1 MSSVLIVLLGLAGFT
16 FGWFVY
22 SRFIAEKI
30 YKLDPNFVTPSHQVN
45 DGVDY
50 VPTNKFVLWGAH
62 FTSVAGAAPIVGP
75 AIAVFWGW
83 VPAVLWVTFGSVF
96 FAGVHDMG
104 ALWASSRHGAKSIG
118 ALSESVIGT
127 RTRSLFMIVIFLL
140 LLMVNAV
147 FGSIIAGEMVHIPT
161 SVFPAW
167 AAIPVAVAIGF
178 LIRRKA
184 NLLLISVIGVSI
196 LYFTIYVGS
205 EMPLALPEG
214 LLETTGL
221 SSNAA
226 WILILFAYAA
236 IASMLPVWALLQPR
250 DYINGAQL
258 VVGLFLLYGAVFLSL
273 PDITA
278 PAFNTDVPEGTPS
291 IFPLLFITIACG
303 ALSGFHGIVSSGTSS
318 KQLDKEPDARFV
330 GYLGAL
336 GEGSLALITIVAVC
350 GVFYASSPE
359 AWHQLYAAFG
369 AGGAAAFIEGGGNLL
384 TAGWGLPNLFAT
396 TLLATMVVLF
406 AGTTMDA
413 GVRLQRYIIQEWGS
427 IYNIKFLKGNVAAT
441 FVAVGS
447 CLLLAF
453 GAGGSEGNGG
463 NVIWPLFGATN
474 QILASLTLLV
484 ISIFLMKLGRP
495 AKFTLMPMIFVLMMS
510 VWGSLIQLGSY
521 YANEQWL
528 LAVLSVAALIASIL
542 VILEA
547 VSVISDLKKNGV
559 PAAEA
564 EDAK

>member
-1 MSSVLIVLLGLAGFT
+1 
-16 FGWFVY
+16 
-22 SRFIAEKI
+22 
-30 YKLDPNFVTPSHQVN
+30 
-45 DGVDY
+45 
-50 VPTNKFVLWGAH
+50 
-62 FTSVAGAAPIVGP
+62 
-75 AIAVFWGW
+75 
-83 VPAVLWVTFGSVF
+83 
-96 FAGVHDMG
+96 
-104 ALWASSRHGAKSIG
+104 
-118 ALSESVIGT
+118 
-127 RTRSLFMIVIFLL
+127 
-140 LLMVNAV
+140 
-147 FGSIIAGEMVHIPT
+147 
-161 SVFPAW
+161 
-167 AAIPVAVAIGF
+167 
-178 LIRRKA
+178 
-184 NLLLISVIGVSI
+184 
-196 LYFTIYVGS
+196 
-205 EMPLALPEG
+205 
-214 LLETTGL
+214 
-221 SSNAA
+221 
-226 WILILFAYAA
+226 
-236 IASMLPVWALLQPR
+236 MLPVWALLQPR

-258 VVGLFLLYGAVFLSL
+258 VVGLVLLYGAVFLSL
-273 PDITA
+273 PEITA

-350 GVFYASSPE
+350 GAFYAATPE
-359 AWHQLYAAFG
+359 LWHQLYAAFG

-427 IYNIKFLKGNVAAT
+427 IYNINVLKGNVSAT

-484 ISIFLMKLGRP
+484 ISIFLMKMGR
-495 AKFTLMPMIFVLMMS
+495 AARYTLAPMIFVLIMS

-521 YANEQWL
+521 YTNEQWL
-528 LAVLSVAALIASIL
+528 LAVLSIAVLIASIL

-547 VSVISDLKKNGV
+547 VSVISDLKKNGA

-564 EDAK
+564 EDVK

>member
-1 MSSVLIVLLGLAGFT
+1 MSSVLIVLIGLVGFT

-22 SRFIAEKI
+22 SRFIADKI
-30 YKLDPNFVTPSHQVN
+30 FRLDPNFVTPAHEVN

-75 AIAVFWGW
+75 AIAVYWGW
-83 VPAVLWVTFGSVF
+83 VPAVLWVTFGSIF

-104 ALWASSRHGAKSIG
+104 ALWASNRHGAKSIG
-118 ALSESVIGT
+118 ALSESVIGK

-147 FGSIIAGEMVHIPT
+147 FGTIIAGEMVHIPT

-184 NLLLISVIGVSI
+184 NLLLISIIGVSI
-196 LYFTIYVGS
+196 LYFTIWVGS
-205 EMPLALPEG
+205 VMPLALPETMFG
-214 LLETTGL
+214 LNNHA
-221 SSNAA
+221 S
-226 WILILFAYAA
+226 WIIILFIYAA

-258 VVGLFLLYGAVFLSL
+258 VVGLFLLYGAVLIAL
-273 PDITA
+273 PDVTA
-278 PAFNTDVPEGTPS
+278 PAFNDQLQENTPS

-303 ALSGFHGIVSSGTSS
+303 ALSGFHGIVASGTSS
-318 KQLDKEPDARFV
+318 KQLNKEPDARFV

-336 GEGSLALITIVAVC
+336 GEGSLALITLVIVSGAMYAV
-350 GVFYASSPE
+350 SPAE
-359 AWHQLYAAFG
+359 WHSLYNQFG
-369 AGGAAAFIEGGGNLL
+369 SGGASAFITGGGRLL
-384 TAGWGLPNLFAT
+384 SAAWGMPELFSM

-427 IYNIKFLKGNVAAT
+427 IYNIQILKNSIAAT
-441 FVAVGS
+441 LVAVGS

-453 GAGGSEGNGG
+453 GAGGASGSGG

-484 ISIFLMKLGRP
+484 ISIFLMKLARP
-495 AKFTLMPMIFVLMMS
+495 ARYTLMPMVFVLFMS
-510 VWGSLIQLGSY
+510 VWGSLIQMASY
-521 YANEQWL
+521 YRNDQWL
-528 LAVLSVAALIASIL
+528 LVVLSVAVLIASIL

-547 VSVISDLKKNGV
+547 ISVISTLKRDGL
-559 PAAEA
+559 PTEA
-564 EDAK
+564 SKDAS

>member
-1 MSSVLIVLLGLAGFT
+1 MSSVMIVLLGLAGFT

-75 AIAVFWGW
+75 AIAVYWGW

-118 ALSESVIGT
+118 ALSESVVGA

-147 FGSIIAGEMVHIPT
+147 FGTIIAGEMVTIPT

-205 EMPLALPEG
+205 EMPLALPESF
-214 LLETTGL
+214 LDTIGL

-226 WILILFAYAA
+226 WIILLFAYAA
-236 IASMLPVWALLQPR
+236 VASMLPVWALLQPR

-273 PDITA
+273 PEITA
-278 PAFNTDVPEGTPS
+278 PAFNDVPEGTPS

-303 ALSGFHGIVSSGTSS
+303 ALSGFHGIVASGTSS

-336 GEGSLALITIVAVC
+336 GEGSLALITIIAVC
-350 GVFYASSPE
+350 GAYYASSTE
-359 AWHQLYAAFG
+359 VWHELYAAFG

-413 GVRLQRYIIQEWGS
+413 GVRLQRYIIQEWGN
-427 IYNIKFLKGNVAAT
+427 IYNINILKGNVAAT
-441 FVAVGS
+441 FVAVGT

-495 AKFTLMPMIFVLMMS
+495 ARYTLMPMVFVLIMS
-510 VWGSLIQLGSY
+510 VWGSLIQLMGFY
-521 YANEQWL
+521 RNEQWL
-528 LAVLSVAALIASIL
+528 LAALSIAALIASIL

-547 VSVISDLKKNGV
+547 VSVISALKRNGP